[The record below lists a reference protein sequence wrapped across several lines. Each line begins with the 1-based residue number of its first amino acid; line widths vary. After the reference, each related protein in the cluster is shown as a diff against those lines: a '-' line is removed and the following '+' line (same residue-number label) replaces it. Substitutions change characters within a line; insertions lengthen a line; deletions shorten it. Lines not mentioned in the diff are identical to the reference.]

1 MVIVVD
7 LFLLS
12 LSPPPPHSRY
22 HYGHCQSCC
31 YCWNLVS
38 SSSSSPFSYLPFRHQ
53 SFAFPPLFHIP
64 LFSTYFSLNDQ
75 ALSAL
80 EEELYSKM
88 LSKKLRFFS
97 QLRKSTII
105 GIAAAPTD
113 SVANWDFGVL
123 KTSLIGSTSNK
134 GYDRAVFLGGDH
146 KPGTTVARLIR
157 LAHWSWYSFLPI
169 FANWF
174 PSTNSMRSLFS
185 CK

>member
-1 MVIVVD
+1 MVTVRAAATAGI
-7 LFLLS
+7 LS
-12 LSPPPPHSRY
+12 LPLLLVPFLTFLFAI
-22 HYGHCQSCC
+22 
-31 YCWNLVS
+31 NLC
-38 SSSSSPFSYLPFRHQ
+38 FST
-53 SFAFPPLFHIP
+53 LFFYIP
-64 LFSTYFSLNDQ
+64 LFSTYSSLNDQ

-80 EEELYSKM
+80 EEELSSNI
-88 LSKKLRFFS
+88 LSRKLRFFS

-123 KTSLIGSTSNK
+123 KTSLICSTSNK
-134 GYDRAVFLGGDH
+134 GYDRAVFLGGDL
-146 KPGTTVARLIR
+146 KPGTTVARLIQ